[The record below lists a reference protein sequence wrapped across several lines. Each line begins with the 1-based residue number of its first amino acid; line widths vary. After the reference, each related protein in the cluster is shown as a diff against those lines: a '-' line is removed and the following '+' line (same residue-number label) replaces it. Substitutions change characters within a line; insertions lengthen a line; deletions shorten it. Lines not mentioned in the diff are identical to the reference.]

1 MAVVEQE
8 VKQGPTPKQKPKP
21 RKATFD
27 RLRKKKPVTKKLKV
41 YLEDYAQPDQS
52 EFWPPNSLPTTEQRD
67 AYENA
72 MQEWRDR
79 MDEDSVVI
87 ILQGIGRREYSRIL
101 EEHPA
106 TAEQVELA
114 KKRELQAP
122 DYDPETFA
130 PAIIQASIAEPE
142 LTLEEVKILFDTWNQ
157 GEIMRV
163 FLAAVEVNT
172 GSKVEDFGKG
182 FAPMLY

>member
-1 MAVVEQE
+1 MAVVEDE
-8 VKQGPTPKQKPKP
+8 VKQDPAPKPKPKP

-41 YLEDYAQPDQS
+41 YLEDHPQPDQS

-79 MDEDSVVI
+79 MDEDSTII
-87 ILQGIGRREYSRIL
+87 ILQGIGRLQYGRIL

-106 TAEQVELA
+106 TPEQVKTAEER
-114 KKRELQAP
+114 KIQPP
-122 DYDPETFA
+122 DYNPETFA
-130 PAIIQASIAEPE
+130 PAIIQASLVEPE
-142 LTLEEVKILFDTWNQ
+142 LTLEQVTELFDTWNQ
-157 GEIMRV
+157 GEMMRV
-163 FLAAVEVNT
+163 FFAAIEVNT

-182 FAPMLY
+182 FAPMLS